1 MKTSRFFKILFVVLL
16 LHAPVAAQ
24 GVTPARLVTAE
35 VSIVDAKGFPIEN
48 GEYTWKS
55 VDGLSKSSKKILGT
69 ALGVVALNSI
79 PTKEVELTINHG
91 KAADGLCLAGKLRF
105 TPQSGKTKLV
115 LPNFEKPVDRIIRV
129 ELPGGQ
135 PVPNAIVNSQN
146 LLGAY
151 MSEAN
156 ITGDAFRGNIS
167 GSMKVAPGQPSFRCQ
182 DFNTGNSAEWHG
194 AWNQWFDGKRQD
206 AVTLKGVT
214 NANGQ
219 VVLKGWPRLP
229 YMRGECDFRGNCVND
244 PRPPFPIEVQAI
256 FDDGVLYQKTAWAE
270 TNQNGVTKLKLDY
283 FPILKTSSD
292 NIDAYMNELVS
303 LPVSVVDSAD
313 LEPMSFSRFISEPR
327 ASRSSFVGKPSA
339 AFAGVQVEVVAPAG
353 SKAAKCTKKQ
363 TLKTKTSS
371 SGKALLK
378 VCVTTS
384 GNYQIKGKGAVS
396 MGKVSI
402 HVKGAAP
409 MAPTALSTRA
419 AAKRAT
425 VAWGLPTYSGGTP
438 ILKYVVTATS
448 SGQKAKKIE
457 VKANTAAFKSRKLYL
472 TGLAAPK
479 NWQVSVVAVTK
490 YGEGE
495 KASVFVNVPN
505 K

>member
-1 MKTSRFFKILFVVLL
+1 MKSSRFIKILFLGLL

-35 VSIVDAKGFPIEN
+35 VSIVDSKGFPIEN

-91 KAADGLCLAGKLRF
+91 KAADGLCYAGKIRF
-105 TPQSGKTKLV
+105 TPAAGKARIA
-115 LPNFEKPVDRIIRV
+115 LPSFEMPVERKV
-129 ELPGGQ
+129 VVQLPGGQ
-135 PVPNAIVNSQN
+135 PVPNAIVDSRSLIGAKYLNS
-146 LLGAY
+146 G
-151 MSEAN
+151 SFV
-156 ITGDAFRGNIS
+156 GVIS
-167 GSMKVAPGQPSFRCQ
+167 GSLKAAPGEPAFRCHEFPTE
-182 DFNTGNSAEWHG
+182 DSATWLFP
-194 AWNQWFDGKRQD
+194 WNQWFDGARQD
-206 AVTLKGVT
+206 AITLKGVT
-214 NANGQ
+214 NANGL
-219 VVLKGWPRLP
+219 VVLKGWPQLP
-229 YMRGECDFRGNCVND
+229 RTVSIDGVIQ
-244 PRPPFPIEVQAI
+244 PRTPLPIEAQAI
-256 FDDGVLYQKTAWAE
+256 FDDGVLYQKTE
-270 TNQNGVTKLKLDY
+270 LVSTNLEGVTKLTLDY

-292 NIDAYMNELVS
+292 DIDAYMNELVS

-327 ASRSSFVGKPSA
+327 ASRASVLGKPSA
-339 AFAGVQVEVVAPAG
+339 AFAGVQVEVVSPPS
-353 SKAAKCTKKQ
+353 SKASKCTKKQ
-363 TLKTKTSS
+363 TLKAKTTS

-396 MGKVSI
+396 LGKVSI

-409 MAPTALSTRA
+409 MAPTALSSRPGV
-419 AAKRAT
+419 KKAT
-425 VAWGLPTYSGGTP
+425 VAWGLPTYSGGAP

-457 VKANTAAFKSRKLYL
+457 LKANTTAFKSRKLDL

-495 KASVFVNVPN
+495 KASVFVNVPS